1 MAGGGALAG
10 RWRMVGSVVL
20 ALAAAATVYLYLQG
34 LGRRYPVVVAAAPVP
49 AGKVL
54 VPGDL
59 RVVMLPGD
67 AIHPQAVRSLQ
78 DGLGRVTSA
87 DLVPGEQVLQSRARP
102 PDQAGPGADLPPHLR
117 AMLLP
122 VPVERWA
129 GGALRPG
136 SLVDVVFVSD
146 DPDQPDR
153 AQVLIP
159 AVRVLGVRDER
170 GLPWAQGKNL
180 PLGVLVAVTAEEAE
194 RLAFALEH
202 GSLYLVLCPF
212 EPVVVATSGANWDNL
227 FFTARDPALGESPS
241 GEGSP

>member
-1 MAGGGALAG
+1 MAG
-10 RWRMVGSVVL
+10 RWRVVGSIVL
-20 ALAAAATVYLYLQG
+20 ALAAAATVYFYLEG
-34 LGRRYPVVVAAAPVP
+34 LGRRYPVVVAAAAVP

-54 VPGDL
+54 APGDL

-87 DLVPGEQVLQSRARP
+87 DLVPGEQVLQSRTRP

-146 DPDQPDR
+146 DPEQPDLAR
-153 AQVLIP
+153 VLIP

-227 FFTARDPALGESPS
+227 FFTARGPSLGESPS
-241 GEGSP
+241 GEGSR